1 MQDGGGLSLKRSETG
16 GRWTFRFQI
25 NGKRR
30 DMGLGSYPDMSLSDA
45 RKERSKWAAF
55 AERGEDPIVERERQ
69 RLEEENSQNDPTFEE
84 MAEMVFEGRKER
96 LRGEESAACGI
107 HPSRTTQYL
116 RSAIAGSAPCTS
128 ATFTTL

>member
-69 RLEEENSQNDPTFEE
+69 RLEEENSQNDQTFEE

-96 LRGEESAACGI
+96 LRGDGK
-107 HPSRTTQYL
+107 H
-116 RSAIAGSAPCTS
+116 GM
-128 ATFTTL
+128 

>member
-1 MQDGGGLSLKRSETG
+1 MARGNNRLSATQVKNAAPRNVVQDGGGLSLKRSETG

-69 RLEEENSQNDPTFEE
+69 RLEEEKSQNDPTFEGN
-84 MAEMVFEGRKER
+84 GRN
-96 LRGEESAACGI
+96 GI
-107 HPSRTTQYL
+107 
-116 RSAIAGSAPCTS
+116 
-128 ATFTTL
+128 